1 MIKDLYGAFPLS
13 TLTLS
18 TQLGDAFEDGT
29 TSRILSNAY
38 EFQALY
44 AGSTS
49 RWHTVG
55 GTQFTAAYISS
66 LRVDSLQLGS
76 GDGWADFGPLRA
88 TAISSLLVQTGLVQ
102 ANAMSTFAISTGTLT
117 AGNISVATMSTN
129 FGFFSTISSGR
140 IFAQFVGDGSG
151 LTGLPAGGL
160 SIIPPVLSTTTLS
173 TNLLTA
179 SNISTNSISTNNL
192 TVSNL
197 YANGITVL
205 PGLSVNTISTNQVN
219 SGSISNSGV
228 ISTTGINV
236 GSLSSINIS
245 TLNLAAGSISTLTLG
260 AATAYI
266 TNLFVGTEDFG
277 SALSASS
284 NITQTGG
291 TTVLAGLS
299 VNTISTNQVNSS
311 NICNAGWFSNN
322 GVLSN
327 ITAGAFFQATS
338 NTTTLGVAQTATF
351 ASNITQTGGTTV
363 LTGLSVNTIS
373 TNQINS
379 GSISNSGLIS
389 TTGINVGSLS
399 SINISTLNLAAGN
412 ISTLTLGAAT
422 AYITNL
428 FVGTEDFG
436 SALTASSNITQTG
449 GTTTLTGLSVN
460 TISTSFVI
468 TRNISA
474 TTMSTNYGFFST
486 ISSGSL
492 YGRFIGD
499 GSGLTGLP
507 AAGAGVTSTLST
519 LVFLTSS
526 ISSSYITSQQGYI
539 SSLTVDFLAIGSNF
553 GYVNMGDIIATS
565 LSSIAIETQTLTTS
579 NLKVGTVSSLSYIAF
594 PGLQQGYAQSVMAEQ
609 STGTGLQELL
619 VFRGSSASDRI
630 RMQTTGSIVFEP
642 GVSARVYPAV
652 PSNVTPAM
660 IINTSSNVGIGIAAP
675 TTTLDVAGTG
685 RFQILSTQQLFVST
699 ISSGSIY
706 GRHIGDGSLLTGLP
720 AGGLTI
726 IPPVLSTT
734 TLSTGLLTASNIST
748 NSISTN
754 NLTVSNLYGTGIAIL
769 PGLSVNTISTNQL
782 NSSNICNAGF
792 ISNNGV
798 LSNTTAGAFFQ
809 NTSNTGTLGVAGV
822 ATLAAATVT
831 ALSNSGNFS
840 NAGFISNN
848 GILSN
853 TTAAAFFQNT
863 SNTGT
868 LGVAGAATF
877 ASNIT
882 QTAGGAYI
890 SNAGNLSN
898 GGSAYFFS
906 NGTTAASPSTTN
918 AYPYASFTIN
928 SASTN
933 TLTPVTPLL
942 LMTGNYGGSIAG
954 GLTQGVGPVLTLGT
968 IPDGGAT
975 QEGYRLTGS
984 NSAFY
989 GNVNMQG
996 NNISNVGEYLRFS
1009 TGSYMY
1015 SAKQGSF
1022 TSAFLDIVG
1031 TGGDGQLRLINGTS
1045 EIALRANSDLGI
1057 IPTSG
1062 YSIVLNGPITANYN
1076 LNMNNSNIS
1085 NVNFIRTTAVSTN
1098 TISTNQINSS
1108 NICNAGFLS
1117 NNGVLSNITAGA
1129 FFQNTSNTGTLGVA
1143 GAATFTS
1150 NVTQTA
1156 GTTTLAGL
1164 SVNTISTNQINSSNI
1179 CNAGFLSNNGILS
1192 NITAGAFFQN
1202 TSNTGTLGVAGAATF
1217 VSNITQTA
1225 GTTILTG
1232 LSVNTISTNSV
1243 IANRISS
1250 VSISTINLTANNL
1263 IIPYST
1269 LNASTYF
1276 HMRNST
1282 TQMFFGTFGPSSQLY
1297 IGDLKAATGNTVNTD
1312 PILLMEQPPITSGPI
1327 TQSFSYT
1334 GANQTF
1340 TVPAGVTSLSVTL
1353 SGAGGGNGGFSGQPT
1368 AFGGFGG
1375 FVSGILSVT
1384 PGQSLIVVVGQAG
1397 DRQVNT
1403 ATYGGGGGSALGGQG
1418 GGRSAIRNSANTVDL
1433 VTAGGGGGGNF
1444 GSAAA
1449 LGGGGGGSTG
1459 GSGGSV
1465 FGRAGG
1471 GGGTQS
1477 AGGTGF
1483 EPGLQYI
1490 GGGSYDQYSGAGG
1503 GGGGGWYGGGSGFY
1517 GGSDR
1522 AGGGGGSA
1530 YTDNLTGTVI
1540 NTTSG
1545 GSANTVNGSVTISYT
1560 PAPTFR
1566 PGNLLEIRNYLSNK
1580 FIIDPT
1586 LNVGINVT
1594 SITSSFQLDVNGAFR
1609 ATNLTTNSISANI
1622 ISTSF
1627 GIFST
1632 ISAGTI
1638 YGRFIGDSLS
1648 ATTISTNYAFFSTI
1662 STGSVFGRFIG
1673 DGSGLT
1679 GLPASGGAG
1688 TGVTNN
1694 LSTLA
1699 FYTSSISSA
1708 TIQTSNILIGTISSQ
1723 SFLAYPGLQQG
1734 YAQTVIAEQSTG
1746 TGLQELLI
1754 FRGSSASDRIRLQT
1768 TGFICFETGVG
1779 ARTFPSVGSNATP
1792 SWMIDVNGCVGV
1804 GLIPSGTASRL
1815 DVAGQGRFQN
1825 LSTTSIQAGSMNL
1838 SVAFV

>member
-1 MIKDLYGAFPLS
+1 
-13 TLTLS
+13 
-18 TQLGDAFEDGT
+18 
-29 TSRILSNAY
+29 
-38 EFQALY
+38 
-44 AGSTS
+44 
-49 RWHTVG
+49 
-55 GTQFTAAYISS
+55 
-66 LRVDSLQLGS
+66 
-76 GDGWADFGPLRA
+76 
-88 TAISSLLVQTGLVQ
+88 
-102 ANAMSTFAISTGTLT
+102 MS
-117 AGNISVATMSTN
+117 
-129 FGFFSTISSGR
+129 
-140 IFAQFVGDGSG
+140 
-151 LTGLPAGGL
+151 
-160 SIIPPVLSTTTLS
+160 
-173 TNLLTA
+173 
-179 SNISTNSISTNNL
+179 
-192 TVSNL
+192 
-197 YANGITVL
+197 
-205 PGLSVNTISTNQVN
+205 
-219 SGSISNSGV
+219 
-228 ISTTGINV
+228 
-236 GSLSSINIS
+236 
-245 TLNLAAGSISTLTLG
+245 
-260 AATAYI
+260 
-266 TNLFVGTEDFG
+266 
-277 SALSASS
+277 
-284 NITQTGG
+284 
-291 TTVLAGLS
+291 
-299 VNTISTNQVNSS
+299 
-311 NICNAGWFSNN
+311 
-322 GVLSN
+322 
-327 ITAGAFFQATS
+327 
-338 NTTTLGVAQTATF
+338 
-351 ASNITQTGGTTV
+351 
-363 LTGLSVNTIS
+363 
-373 TNQINS
+373 
-379 GSISNSGLIS
+379 
-389 TTGINVGSLS
+389 
-399 SINISTLNLAAGN
+399 
-412 ISTLTLGAAT
+412 
-422 AYITNL
+422 
-428 FVGTEDFG
+428 
-436 SALTASSNITQTG
+436 
-449 GTTTLTGLSVN
+449 
-460 TISTSFVI
+460 
-468 TRNISA
+468 
-474 TTMSTNYGFFST
+474 
-486 ISSGSL
+486 
-492 YGRFIGD
+492 
-499 GSGLTGLP
+499 
-507 AAGAGVTSTLST
+507 
-519 LVFLTSS
+519 
-526 ISSSYITSQQGYI
+526 
-539 SSLTVDFLAIGSNF
+539 
-553 GYVNMGDIIATS
+553 
-565 LSSIAIETQTLTTS
+565 
-579 NLKVGTVSSLSYIAF
+579 
-594 PGLQQGYAQSVMAEQ
+594 
-609 STGTGLQELL
+609 
-619 VFRGSSASDRI
+619 
-630 RMQTTGSIVFEP
+630 
-642 GVSARVYPAV
+642 
-652 PSNVTPAM
+652 
-660 IINTSSNVGIGIAAP
+660 
-675 TTTLDVAGTG
+675 
-685 RFQILSTQQLFVST
+685 
-699 ISSGSIY
+699 
-706 GRHIGDGSLLTGLP
+706 
-720 AGGLTI
+720 
-726 IPPVLSTT
+726 
-734 TLSTGLLTASNIST
+734 
-748 NSISTN
+748 
-754 NLTVSNLYGTGIAIL
+754 
-769 PGLSVNTISTNQL
+769 
-782 NSSNICNAGF
+782 
-792 ISNNGV
+792 
-798 LSNTTAGAFFQ
+798 
-809 NTSNTGTLGVAGV
+809 
-822 ATLAAATVT
+822 

-848 GILSN
+848 GIFSN
-853 TTAAAFFQNT
+853 TTAGAFFQNT

-882 QTAGGAYI
+882 QTG
-890 SNAGNLSN
+890 
-898 GGSAYFFS
+898 
-906 NGTTAASPSTTN
+906 
-918 AYPYASFTIN
+918 
-928 SASTN
+928 
-933 TLTPVTPLL
+933 
-942 LMTGNYGGSIAG
+942 
-954 GLTQGVGPVLTLGT
+954 
-968 IPDGGAT
+968 
-975 QEGYRLTGS
+975 
-984 NSAFY
+984 
-989 GNVNMQG
+989 
-996 NNISNVGEYLRFS
+996 
-1009 TGSYMY
+1009 
-1015 SAKQGSF
+1015 
-1022 TSAFLDIVG
+1022 
-1031 TGGDGQLRLINGTS
+1031 
-1045 EIALRANSDLGI
+1045 
-1057 IPTSG
+1057 
-1062 YSIVLNGPITANYN
+1062 
-1076 LNMNNSNIS
+1076 
-1085 NVNFIRTTAVSTN
+1085 
-1098 TISTNQINSS
+1098 
-1108 NICNAGFLS
+1108 
-1117 NNGVLSNITAGA
+1117 
-1129 FFQNTSNTGTLGVA
+1129 
-1143 GAATFTS
+1143 
-1150 NVTQTA
+1150 
-1156 GTTTLAGL
+1156 
-1164 SVNTISTNQINSSNI
+1164 
-1179 CNAGFLSNNGILS
+1179 
-1192 NITAGAFFQN
+1192 
-1202 TSNTGTLGVAGAATF
+1202 
-1217 VSNITQTA
+1217 
-1225 GTTILTG
+1225 GTTILAG

-1312 PILLMEQPPITSGPI
+1312 PVLLIEQPPITSAPI

-1340 TVPAGVTSLSVTL
+1340 TVPAGVTSVSVTL

-1403 ATYGGGGGSALGGQG
+1403 ATYGGGGGSSLGGQG

-1433 VTAGGGGGGNF
+1433 VTAGGGGGGNY

-1560 PAPTFR
+1560 PATTFRPGNLLEIRNYLSNKFIIDPTLNVGINVTSITSSFQLDVNGAFRATSVNTSILNTSTLNVSTISTTTLRVGQIATFISNIIQTGGTSILTGLSVNTISTNQINSSNICNAGFISNNGILSNITAGAFFQNTSNTGTLGVAGAATFTSNITQTAGTTTLAGLSVNTISTNQINSSNICNAGFLSNNGILSNITAGAFFQNTSNTGTLGVAGAATFVSNITQTAGTTILTGLSVNTISTNQVNSANISTIMFGASTAYITNLFVGTEDFGSVLTANSNIRQIAGTTTLAGLSVNTISTNSIIVNTISSASISTINLTANNLIIPYSTLNASTYFQLRTSSSQTFFGTYGSNAQIYMGDILAANGNITTTNPLLLMESLPITSSSVTQNFTTPTSSGSFTVPAGVTSLTVTLNGAGGGNGYFGANGGSGGTVTGTLAVTPGQELTIVVGQAGSTGGSATIGGGGAQGNSYASSGGGRSAIRLSGSDIVAAGGGGGSGSAGSVHGGAGGGGTNTSGAAGTNGNSAIGGGGGTTSAGGTGGQSAGNGSLGTGGNGGGGGGGGGYYGGGGGGTYGSVAAGGGGSAFYTGELTNVGGSQGGAGNGGIYGGSSAGNGSVTIIYTPAPSYR

-1708 TIQTSNILIGTISSQ
+1708 TIQTSNIRIGTISSQ

-1754 FRGSSASDRIRLQT
+1754 FRGSSASDRIRMQT

-1779 ARTFPSVGSNATP
+1779 ARTFPSVGSNTTP

-1804 GLIPSGTASRL
+1804 GLIPSGTASKL

>member
-49 RWHTVG
+49 RWHTVA
-55 GTQFTAAYISS
+55 GTQWTSMYVSS

-88 TAISSLLVQTGLVQ
+88 TAISSLLVQTGLIQ
-102 ANAMSTFAISTGTLT
+102 TAAMSTFAISTGTLT
-117 AGNISVATMSTN
+117 ARNISVATLSTTY
-129 FGFFSTISSGR
+129 GFFSTISSGR

-173 TNLLTA
+173 TGFLSA
-179 SNISTNSISTNNL
+179 SNISTNSL
-192 TVSNL
+192 
-197 YANGITVL
+197 
-205 PGLSVNTISTNQVN
+205 STNQLN

-228 ISTTGINV
+228 ISTVGVNV
-236 GSLSSINIS
+236 GALSSINIS
-245 TLNLAAGSISTLTLG
+245 TLSLAAGSISTLTLG
-260 AATAYI
+260 AA
-266 TNLFVGTEDFG
+266 
-277 SALSASS
+277 S
-284 NITQTGG
+284 
-291 TTVLAGLS
+291 
-299 VNTISTNQVNSS
+299 
-311 NICNAGWFSNN
+311 
-322 GVLSN
+322 
-327 ITAGAFFQATS
+327 
-338 NTTTLGVAQTATF
+338 
-351 ASNITQTGGTTV
+351 
-363 LTGLSVNTIS
+363 
-373 TNQINS
+373 
-379 GSISNSGLIS
+379 
-389 TTGINVGSLS
+389 
-399 SINISTLNLAAGN
+399 
-412 ISTLTLGAAT
+412 

-449 GTTTLTGLSVN
+449 GTTTLAGLSVN

-474 TTMSTNYGFFST
+474 TTMSTNFGFFST
-486 ISSGSL
+486 ISTGTVF
-492 YGRFIGD
+492 GRHIGD
-499 GSGLTGLP
+499 GSGLTNLTI
-507 AAGAGVTSTLST
+507 AGVTSTLST
-519 LVFLTSS
+519 QAFFTSS
-526 ISSSYITSQQGYI
+526 ISTANLTSIQGYI
-539 SSLTVDFLAIGSNF
+539 SSLTVDYLAIGSNF
-553 GYVNMGDIIATS
+553 GYVNMGDVIATS
-565 LSSIAIETQTLTTS
+565 LSSIAIESQTLTTS
-579 NLKVGTVSSLSYIAF
+579 NLKVGTVSSISFVSF
-594 PGLQQGYAQSVMAEQ
+594 PGLRQGYAQSVIAEQ

-699 ISSGSIY
+699 ISSGTIY

-720 AGGLTI
+720 ASGLSI

-754 NLTVSNLYGTGIAIL
+754 NLTVSNLYGTGIAVL
-769 PGLSVNTISTNQL
+769 PGLS
-782 NSSNICNAGF
+782 SS
-792 ISNNGV
+792 
-798 LSNTTAGAFFQ
+798 
-809 NTSNTGTLGVAGV
+809 
-822 ATLAAATVT
+822 
-831 ALSNSGNFS
+831 
-840 NAGFISNN
+840 
-848 GILSN
+848 
-853 TTAAAFFQNT
+853 
-863 SNTGT
+863 
-868 LGVAGAATF
+868 
-877 ASNIT
+877 
-882 QTAGGAYI
+882 
-890 SNAGNLSN
+890 
-898 GGSAYFFS
+898 
-906 NGTTAASPSTTN
+906 
-918 AYPYASFTIN
+918 
-928 SASTN
+928 
-933 TLTPVTPLL
+933 
-942 LMTGNYGGSIAG
+942 
-954 GLTQGVGPVLTLGT
+954 
-968 IPDGGAT
+968 
-975 QEGYRLTGS
+975 
-984 NSAFY
+984 
-989 GNVNMQG
+989 
-996 NNISNVGEYLRFS
+996 
-1009 TGSYMY
+1009 
-1015 SAKQGSF
+1015 
-1022 TSAFLDIVG
+1022 
-1031 TGGDGQLRLINGTS
+1031 
-1045 EIALRANSDLGI
+1045 
-1057 IPTSG
+1057 
-1062 YSIVLNGPITANYN
+1062 
-1076 LNMNNSNIS
+1076 
-1085 NVNFIRTTAVSTN
+1085 
-1098 TISTNQINSS
+1098 
-1108 NICNAGFLS
+1108 
-1117 NNGVLSNITAGA
+1117 
-1129 FFQNTSNTGTLGVA
+1129 
-1143 GAATFTS
+1143 
-1150 NVTQTA
+1150 
-1156 GTTTLAGL
+1156 
-1164 SVNTISTNQINSSNI
+1164 
-1179 CNAGFLSNNGILS
+1179 
-1192 NITAGAFFQN
+1192 
-1202 TSNTGTLGVAGAATF
+1202 
-1217 VSNITQTA
+1217 
-1225 GTTILTG
+1225 
-1232 LSVNTISTNSV
+1232 
-1243 IANRISS
+1243 
-1250 VSISTINLTANNL
+1250 SISTINLTANNL

-1269 LNASTYF
+1269 LNVSTYF

-1282 TQMFFGTFGPSSQLY
+1282 TQMFFGTYGPSSQLY

-1312 PILLMEQPPITSGPI
+1312 PVLLMEQPPITSAPI

-1353 SGAGGGNGGFSGQPT
+1353 SGAGGGNGGGSEQAT

-1375 FVSGILSVT
+1375 LVSGILSVT
-1384 PGQSLIVVVGQAG
+1384 PGQSLIVMVGQAG
-1397 DRQVNT
+1397 DRQVTT
-1403 ATYGGGGGSALGGQG
+1403 ATYGGGGGSWGGGQG

-1477 AGGTGF
+1477 AGGTGV

-1490 GGGSYDQYSGAGG
+1490 GGGSYDQYSGPGG
-1503 GGGGGWYGGGSGFY
+1503 GGGGGWYGGGSGASA
-1517 GGSDR
+1517 GSDR
-1522 AGGGGGSA
+1522 AGGGGGSG
-1530 YTDNLTGTVI
+1530 YTANLTGTVV

-1545 GSANTVNGSVTISYT
+1545 GSANATNGSVTISYT
-1560 PAPTFR
+1560 PATTFR

-1609 ATNLTTNSISANI
+1609 ATSVNTSILNT
-1622 ISTSF
+1622 STLNV
-1627 GIFST
+1627 ST
-1632 ISAGTI
+1632 ISTTTLRVGQIATFISNIIQTGGTSI
-1638 YGRFIGDSLS
+1638 LTGLS
-1648 ATTISTNYAFFSTI
+1648 VNTISTNQINSSNICNAGWFSNNGVLSNITAGAFFQNTSNTGTLGVAGAVTFTSNITQTAGTTTLAGLSVNTISTNQINSSNICNAGFISNNGVLSNTTAGAFFQATSNTTTLGVAQTATFASNITQTGGTTVLAGLSVNTISTNQVNSANISTIMFGASTAYITNLFVGTEDFGSVLTSSSNIIQTGGTTILAGLSVNTISTNSVIANGISSASISTINLTANNLIIPYSTLNASTYFQLRTSSSQTFFGTYGSNAQIYMGDILAANGNITTTNPLLLMESLPITSSSVTQNFTTPTSSGSFTVPAGVTSLTVTLNGAGGGNGYFGANGGSGGTVTGTLAVTPGQVLTIVVGQGGSTGGSATIGGGGAQGNSYASSGGGRSAIRLGGSDIVAAGGGGGSGSAGSVHGGAGGGGTNTSGAAGTNGNSAIGGGGGTTSAGGTGGQSAGNGSLGTGGNGGGGGGGGGYYGGGGGGTYGSVAAGGGGSAFYTGELTNVGGSQGGAGNGAIYPGGSAGNGSVTIIYTPAPSYRPGNLLEIRNYLSNKFIIDPTLNVGINVTSITSSFQLDVNGAFRATSISTNSILANNISTASLAAYEGFFSTLGSEFTYSQEAYFSTINPENIFTSQIYGQYGGNIGINNAVNYQGNGIDMGGGNI
-1662 STGSVFGRFIG
+1662 SNINAVSTNTISSGTVYGTFIG
-1673 DGSGLT
+1673 DGSGIT
-1679 GLPASGGAG
+1679 GISGGGSIPAFLS
-1688 TGVTNN
+1688 TNN
-1694 LSTLA
+1694 ISTGII
-1699 FYTSSISSA
+1699 T
-1708 TIQTSNILIGTISSQ
+1708 TSNIRIGTISSQ

-1734 YAQTVIAEQSTG
+1734 YAQSIIAEQSTG

-1754 FRGSSASDRIRLQT
+1754 FRGSSASDRIRMQT